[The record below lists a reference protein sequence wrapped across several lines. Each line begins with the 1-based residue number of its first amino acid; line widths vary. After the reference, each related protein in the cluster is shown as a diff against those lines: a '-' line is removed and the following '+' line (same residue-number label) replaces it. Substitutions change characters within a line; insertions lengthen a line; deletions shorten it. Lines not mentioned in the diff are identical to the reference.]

1 MMPALSS
8 HPDHLPATVS
18 SVEAAV
24 IGLTDHWL
32 RVRWRVDNSSDVVLP
47 PFAGKKRADGL
58 WQETCF
64 ELFLRSPGDAGYV
77 ELNLSPSE
85 QWAAYDF
92 VGYRS
97 GMAERDM
104 PRAPDCTVRA
114 GGNMLIFDAS
124 IPLAGL
130 PPLPWELGISA
141 VIIEDDGTKSL
152 WALRH
157 GGGPADFHAAAC
169 FAAKLEAPAGA

>member
-1 MMPALSS
+1 MPTLFS
-8 HPDHLPATVS
+8 HRDHPPVFVTG
-18 SVEAAV
+18 VEAAV

-32 RVRWRVDNSSDVVLP
+32 RVRWRVDNAMRVVLP
-47 PFAGKKRADGL
+47 PFAGKRRADGL

-64 ELFLRSPGDAGYV
+64 ELFIRSPGDAGYV

-97 GMAERDM
+97 GMAERSM
-104 PRAPDCTVRA
+104 PRTPDCTVRS

-124 IPLAGL
+124 VPLAGL
-130 PPLPWELGISA
+130 PALPWELGISA
-141 VIIEDDGTKSL
+141 VIVEDDGTKSL

-157 GGGPADFHAAAC
+157 GDGEADFHAAAC
-169 FAAKLEAPAGA
+169 FAAKLEAPAAT